1 MNNRNDF
8 NVVVIGAGP
17 AGCQCARS
25 LAKLGRKVLLVEQHE
40 TFNKNDFSSAATPQ
54 ETLDKFDLPET
65 VVGSYW
71 QKISIVTTN
80 VNHTWASPKILG
92 AVLNFA
98 KLREFLAGEVESY
111 GGKVWMGCR
120 YTKNFQEEGKTV
132 VEMRRFGGEKFTV
145 STEVLVD
152 ATGPARAVMYDKKSG
167 QPQFLTAAGIEYLI
181 EVEGREYEK
190 YAKDLIFF
198 LGHKWMPKGYSWI
211 FPMEPEK
218 HRLKIGVA
226 RFNLE
231 HKQIVETKSMRWY
244 LELLI
249 KDYMKLEEYELI
261 DSHGSTVRYSVGLKD
276 IYYQDNIIAIG
287 DAVSTINMLGGE
299 GIRHG
304 MDNAEIASKYIE
316 KYLDQRLSSFRSYQ
330 REMQRRYAI
339 KWNISEQMGRR
350 RYMQDSDELIDKGV
364 NYLKSLTVEDMM
376 NILFVYNFQKLYK
389 GLGKYLQRKIKL
401 GWQKVQ
407 AFSGQ
412 LSAISYELLTYYF
425 GRKN

>member
-1 MNNRNDF
+1 MIQN
-8 NVVVIGAGP
+8 
-17 AGCQCARS
+17 
-25 LAKLGRKVLLVEQHE
+25 
-40 TFNKNDFSSAATPQ
+40 
-54 ETLDKFDLPET
+54 
-65 VVGSYW
+65 
-71 QKISIVTTN
+71 
-80 VNHTWASPKILG
+80 
-92 AVLNFA
+92 
-98 KLREFLAGEVESY
+98 
-111 GGKVWMGCR
+111 
-120 YTKNFQEEGKTV
+120 
-132 VEMRRFGGEKFTV
+132 
-145 STEVLVD
+145 
-152 ATGPARAVMYDKKSG
+152 
-167 QPQFLTAAGIEYLI
+167 
-181 EVEGREYEK
+181 
-190 YAKDLIFF
+190 
-198 LGHKWMPKGYSWI
+198 
-211 FPMEPEK
+211 
-218 HRLKIGVA
+218 
-226 RFNLE
+226 
-231 HKQIVETKSMRWY
+231 
-244 LELLI
+244 
-249 KDYMKLEEYELI
+249 YMKLEEYELI

-316 KYLDQRLSSFRSYQ
+316 KYLDKRLSNFRSYQ

-401 GWQKVQ
+401 GWQQMQ

-412 LSAISYELLTYYF
+412 LSAISDELLTHYF

>member
-1 MNNRNDF
+1 MNSKNDF

-17 AGCQCARS
+17 AGCQCART

-54 ETLDKFDLPET
+54 ETLDKFNLPET

-71 QKISIVTTN
+71 QNISIVTTN
-80 VNHTWASPKILG
+80 VNHTWESSKRLG

-98 KLREFLAGEVESY
+98 KLREFLAGEVENY

-120 YTKNFQEEGKTV
+120 YIRHFPEGGKTI
-132 VEMRRFGGEKFTV
+132 VEMRRFGGEKITV
-145 STEVLVD
+145 STEILVD
-152 ATGPARAVMYDKKSG
+152 GTGPARAVMYDKKSS

-181 EVEGREYEK
+181 EVEPREYEK
-190 YAKDLIFF
+190 YANDLIFL

-211 FPMEPEK
+211 FPMEAK
-218 HRLKIGVA
+218 KQRLKIGVA
-226 RFNLE
+226 RLNLE
-231 HKQIVETKSMRWY
+231 HKQIVDTKSMRWY

-249 KDYMKLEEYELI
+249 KDYMKLDQYQLI

-316 KYLDQRLSSFRSYQ
+316 KYLDQHLSSFRPYQ

-364 NYLKSLTVEDMM
+364 NYLKSLTIEDMM
-376 NILFVYNFQKLYK
+376 NIFFVYNFQKFYK
-389 GLGKYLQRKIKL
+389 GLGKYIQRKLKL
-401 GWQKVQ
+401 GWQK
-407 AFSGQ
+407 
-412 LSAISYELLTYYF
+412 ISNFFIL
-425 GRKN
+425 